1 MPIPVPR
8 SSGGRRPPR
17 PRVAVGERSIHSRRQ
32 AEDIDSLVS
41 LAVDV
46 AAPIEVMDDLVT
58 VGALLAFAAATPV
71 QPTLLAGSITTPPS
85 ATTGGIGGSPGDAS
99 YVPGAQQDS
108 GSNPARSDLGGLAVN
123 TYQLKMAAA
132 AQFQISPG
140 SIGGRA
146 YRPYKSDHT
155 TGHAIDIPGSGAR
168 GQSIADWVIPQAAAY
183 KVKYIIFN
191 HRIWY
196 PGRGWQTYTPSK
208 AVLGFTGDPYHERH
222 VHVSTY

>member
-1 MPIPVPR
+1 MPIPVP
-8 SSGGRRPPR
+8 SSGRGRAVPR
-17 PRVAVGERSIHSRRQ
+17 PRVAIGERSIHSRRA
-32 AEDIDSLVS
+32 AEQIDDVVS
-41 LAVDV
+41 LAADV
-46 AAPIEVMDDLVT
+46 AAPIEVMEELIT
-58 VGALLAFAAATPV
+58 VGALLAFAASAPIA
-71 QPTLLAGSITTPPS
+71 QPTLLAGDLQTPG
-85 ATTGGIGGSPGDAS
+85 AVGDPGDAS
-99 YVPGAQQDS
+99 YVPSAQQETS
-108 GSNPARSDLGGLAVN
+108 TNPARSDLGGLAEN
-123 TYQLKMAAA
+123 TYRLKMAAA

-155 TGHAIDIPGSGAR
+155 TGHAIDIPGAGAR
-168 GQSIADWVIPQAAAY
+168 GQSIADWVITQAAIY
-183 KVKYIIFN
+183 RVKYIIHN